1 MGMGKG
7 AVMRGDSHVTGRIVC
22 GNSQGFSHCIRNFR
36 WCWTVA
42 FLAASLGGVGLV
54 RAEDGALA
62 ILKKNCEKCH
72 GAAKQKVK
80 GFEIGKR
87 ETWLA
92 QRGGGEVAFFV
103 PGKLADSA
111 IWQQI
116 DEDLM
121 PPAGPL
127 SDADKKTIRQWL
139 EAGANFDAA
148 GTPEPA
154 PKADSTPSKKPEPK
168 PEPAPETPAPSD
180 MPEPEKKPEPKQV
193 ASAPAT
199 TLPAPN
205 AAFDLSAVSET
216 GDKLAAH
223 AFTILRAR
231 CDQCHGAVNQNFP
244 GLEVLNR
251 DKLLVNRGP
260 GKSFF
265 VIEGKPDESMIF
277 QVVRSNRMPPGRP
290 EKKLTDIE
298 KATLQKWILE
308 GAPFPAVDRSNRP
321 EVTEDHVLQE
331 IALDL
336 ASINRKKRKSI
347 RYLSFAHL
355 SNNPKI
361 TDEKMALYRAGFS
374 KALNSLSHSSDLV
387 IPKVVG
393 QEKSEVR
400 KAQVLFRI
408 DFDDYGWTESE
419 QWRPILRAYPY
430 GLDPRSVARNPKAG
444 EWYEQIEENYGKVN
458 FDGIPYLRAD
468 WFTATATR
476 PPLYHTIAKI
486 PKTLKEMEARLGIE
500 INKDIVSDKARRGG
514 VQKSGV
520 SQQNR
525 LIEFHRT
532 SQGSAWVS
540 YDFFTNSGRGN
551 LTRFPLG
558 PAFAENKFTEQTF
571 THDGGE
577 MIFTL
582 PNNLHGYMLVKSSG
596 ERLDAGPVEI
606 VYDQRQALG
615 TPQIKNGVSCMLCH
629 NKGTIP
635 FKDTIRDA
643 AAVLNRDARQ
653 KVVDLYAEVSE
664 MDRLLEA
671 EKLSYTTALKAV
683 IEPFLLPNGPT
694 EERKSFED
702 FDEPVSVTTVDYTTD
717 IPEDVAAY
725 ELGITPEEFKA
736 DVKNNQNLRQLG
748 LGPLL
753 NGERVKRS
761 LWESDGL
768 VLSVFQETA
777 SELGTGTPVKP

>member
-1 MGMGKG
+1 
-7 AVMRGDSHVTGRIVC
+7 VWS
-22 GNSQGFSHCIRNFR
+22 
-36 WCWTVA
+36 
-42 FLAASLGGVGLV
+42 GGVSAVL
-54 RAEDGALA
+54 ADEGALA

-72 GAAKQKVK
+72 GNAKQKAK
-80 GFEIGKR
+80 GLKIGDR
-87 ETWLA
+87 ATWIA
-92 QRGGGEVAFFV
+92 PRGGGETPFFNAT
-103 PGKLADSA
+103 KWADSA

-127 SDADKKTIRQWL
+127 SDDDKKIIQQWL
-139 EAGANFDAA
+139 EAGAKFDGADPVPDKPAA
-148 GTPEPA
+148 PEKPA
-154 PKADSTPSKKPEPK
+154 APAKPADSDKPAKTEPKPETPAKPETPTTDDKPSTSKPSETKKPEPEK
-168 PEPAPETPAPSD
+168 VALAPST
-180 MPEPEKKPEPKQV
+180 
-193 ASAPAT
+193 S
-199 TLPAPN
+199 LPAPN
-205 AAFDLSAVSET
+205 ATFDVAAIAET
-216 GDKLAAH
+216 GPKLAEK

-251 DKLLVNRGP
+251 EKLVTDRGP

-290 EKKLTDIE
+290 EKKLTDVE

-308 GAPFPAVDRSNRP
+308 GAAFPDVDRSNRP
-321 EVTEDHVLQE
+321 EVTEDDVLQE

-347 RYLSFAHL
+347 RYLSLAHL

-374 KALNSLSHSSDLV
+374 KAINSLSHSSDLV
-387 IPKVVG
+387 LPKVVG
-393 QEKSEVR
+393 RDESKVR

-408 DFDDYGWTESE
+408 DFDEYGWTESE

-486 PKTLKEMEARLGIE
+486 PKTLKEMEARLGID
-500 INKDIVSDKARRGG
+500 INKDIISDKARRGG

-532 SQGSAWVS
+532 SQGTAWVS

-558 PAFAENKFTEQTF
+558 PAFAGNNFAEQAF

-582 PNNLHGYMLVKSSG
+582 PNNLHGYMLIKSTG

-671 EKLSYTTALKAV
+671 EKTSYTTALKAV

-717 IPEDVAAY
+717 ISEDIAAY
-725 ELGITPEEFKA
+725 ELGIKPEEFKA